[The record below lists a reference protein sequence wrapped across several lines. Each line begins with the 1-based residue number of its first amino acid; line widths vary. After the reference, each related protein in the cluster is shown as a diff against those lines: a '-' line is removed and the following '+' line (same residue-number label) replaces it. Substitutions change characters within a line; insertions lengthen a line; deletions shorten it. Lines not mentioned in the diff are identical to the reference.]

1 MKKLYSVLVVLV
13 GAALLATFGIATVSA
28 NSGSTQNDSDQ
39 SVTTQATQD
48 AYYTKAAY
56 ASGNSSDAKRAQNVV
71 NFSGVSNPATEMKV
85 ADLFVGNGNAD
96 VTRTVGYHVYG
107 NQLEVDTTDLP
118 TEVSAYYVTISAD
131 GKTATLTE
139 TKNGVTR
146 TRVGFSA
153 NKADEKLAAS
163 ANN

>member
-1 MKKLYSVLVVLV
+1 MKKLYSVLLVLV

-28 NSGSTQNDSDQ
+28 NSGSTQDQANQ
-39 SVTTQATQD
+39 SVTTLATKD

-56 ASGNSSDAKRAQNVV
+56 ASGNTATAKQAKNVI
-71 NFSGVSNPATEMKV
+71 NFSGVSNPGTEMKI
-85 ADLFVGNGNAD
+85 ADLFVGNGNSD

-107 NQLEVDTTDLP
+107 NQLEVNTTDLP
-118 TEVSAYYVTISAD
+118 EEVSEYYVTLSAD
-131 GKTATLTE
+131 GKTATVTE

-153 NKADEKLAAS
+153 NVADQKLAAN